1 MKNCVTIENISVQE
15 VAQEPAQNSVQKR
28 TLADRRTPFEWVNH
42 VYLCRLEFML
52 QALLFFSLVREE
64 KHGIPLSFH
73 AASLSVSTD
82 AVVMPVIPA
91 QSGCSQADTQ
101 QAREYL
107 TCRSHG
113 HLPVYCHSLLTYLP
127 ASTPV
132 SLPPILNKAA
142 RMILLKW
149 DVPPLPPNPLK
160 LSHHLKSQI
169 STTAFEVYITW
180 LLLLPSPLPFCLGHL
195 YLQGH
200 LACFQMRQ
208 EGSCLR
214 TSAVSSV
221 DCSLVPPGSLPKSPS
236 WRASL
241 TAVSKIARSFIL

>member
-1 MKNCVTIENISVQE
+1 MACAHTLCPH
-15 VAQEPAQNSVQKR
+15 PALTSCMWTR
-28 TLADRRTPFEWVNH
+28 A
-42 VYLCRLEFML
+42 
-52 QALLFFSLVREE
+52 FF
-64 KHGIPLSFH
+64 HPH
-73 AASLSVSTD
+73 
-82 AVVMPVIPA
+82 
-91 QSGCSQADTQ
+91 Q
-101 QAREYL
+101 
-107 TCRSHG
+107 TCPSHG

-127 ASTPV
+127 ASTPA

-149 DVPPLPPNPLK
+149 DVPPLAPNTLK

-195 YLQGH
+195 YLHGH
-200 LACFQMRQ
+200 LACSQMKQ

-221 DCSLVPPGSLPKSPS
+221 DYSL
-236 WRASL
+236 ASTRFSAQVTFL
-241 TAVSKIARSFIL
+241 EGFFECCL